1 MGSEEEDDRRKG
13 GDRRSGFERRRE
25 ELFDFRI
32 LNAWNRLSEPAR
44 KDIVRIF
51 SSTIDRK
58 MTPELFWI
66 MLSEETQREI
76 HRLTEHL
83 QQLAAKPAE

>member
-1 MGSEEEDDRRKG
+1 MGSEEMEDRRKG
-13 GDRRSGFERRRE
+13 DDRRSGFERRKE

-32 LNAWNRLSEPAR
+32 LNAWNNLSEPAR
-44 KDIVRIF
+44 RDIVRVF

-66 MLSEETQREI
+66 MLSEETQREV
-76 HRLTEHL
+76 HRLTEQLQHL
-83 QQLAAKPAE
+83 LAKS

>member
-1 MGSEEEDDRRKG
+1 MGSEDEAERREGKDRRTG
-13 GDRRSGFERRRE
+13 LERRKE
-25 ELFDFRI
+25 DLFDFRI

-44 KDIVRIF
+44 QDIVRVL
-51 SSTIDRK
+51 SSTLDRR

-76 HRLTEHL
+76 YRLTDHL
-83 QQLAAKPAE
+83 QRILAE